1 MQKSKQ
7 QTTFTRTRTLRI
19 QEKMSRRSMHRHLA
33 IAVVRAILLAGV
45 QVLARN
51 VAEPG
56 PGESP

>member
-19 QEKMSRRSMHRHLA
+19 QGKMSRRSMHRRLA
-33 IAVVRAILLAGV
+33 IAVVGAILLAGA